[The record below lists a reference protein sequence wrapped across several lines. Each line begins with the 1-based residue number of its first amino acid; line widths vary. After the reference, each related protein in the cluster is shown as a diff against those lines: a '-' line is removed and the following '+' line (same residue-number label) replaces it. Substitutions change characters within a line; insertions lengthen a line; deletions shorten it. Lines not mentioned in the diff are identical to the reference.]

1 MIKTIDVKDLSEEQI
16 NLVQEFVEF
25 LKRRVLTIESIKEE
39 GAKKRV
45 SELIEK
51 NWEKNKEIPLK
62 EIETAVKEGVEA
74 IRKKSGARKY
84 A

>member
-45 SELIEK
+45 FELIEK